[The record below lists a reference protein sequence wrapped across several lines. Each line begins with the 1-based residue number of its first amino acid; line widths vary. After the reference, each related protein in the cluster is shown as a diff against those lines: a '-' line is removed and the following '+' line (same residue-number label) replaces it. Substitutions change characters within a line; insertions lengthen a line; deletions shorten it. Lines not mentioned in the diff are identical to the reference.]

1 MRRILVISSHVA
13 YGSIG
18 LAPMI
23 APLQQAGIEIVALPT
38 IVLSNHPG
46 HAHCAGKPI
55 AATSLAEM
63 TGALDAN
70 GWLGGFDAVLSGY
83 LPSAAHVAWVQTVVQ
98 RLRELNP
105 HLLYICDPILG
116 DDPGGLYIDITAAE
130 ALRAKLVRIADVLTP
145 NRFELAWL
153 AGIKV
158 RSAKDAISAARRL
171 TAQKIIAT
179 SIPSGS
185 AELATI
191 LVDDSAALVTAVRK
205 MDRVPHG
212 TGDLFAG
219 LLAAKLLQGAVDSD
233 ALGYAVGG
241 VKHALDVSRDSDR
254 LLLPLIDW
262 KSGIEQPRVECLA

>member
-1 MRRILVISSHVA
+1 
-13 YGSIG
+13 
-18 LAPMI
+18 MI

-46 HAHCAGKPI
+46 HDHCAGKPI

-70 GWLGGFDAVLSGY
+70 GWLCGFDAVLSGY
-83 LPSAAHVAWVQTVVQ
+83 LPSAAHVAWVQTIVQ

-116 DDPGGLYIDITAAE
+116 DDPGGLYIDIAAAE

-158 RSAKDAISAARRL
+158 RSIKDAVSAARRL
-171 TAQKIIAT
+171 SAQKIIAT
-179 SIPSGS
+179 SIPSRS
-185 AELATI
+185 AELAI
-191 LVDDSAALVTAVRK
+191 VLVNDGAALVTAVRK
-205 MDRVPHG
+205 MESVPHG

-219 LLAAKLLQGAVDSD
+219 LLAAKLLQGAANSD

-262 KSGIEQPRVECLA
+262 KGGIKQPRVECLA